1 MNNRQLPTTF
11 TPAPIP
17 TGIETIAGN
26 EYMRDSRG
34 ALLSVAS
41 VKPAD
46 KLQDEMVRK
55 VLGFALGLSGQVA
68 RFKEHTLGD
77 VLAFDQLL
85 EQQYQ
90 VVKRGNRPEGKGNRT
105 YMSYDGLFRVS
116 IQVADS
122 IDFGPELQIAKA
134 LLDECMIEFTA
145 DARPEIRSIITRAFN
160 TAQEGKVNR
169 SDIFMLLR
177 IESEDERW
185 NRAMEAIRAAMRVVS
200 RKEYIRFGMRSDAK
214 ADWTSV
220 TIDLAQA

>member
-1 MNNRQLPTTF
+1 MSESQIQTTVA
-11 TPAPIP
+11 PAPIP
-17 TGIETIAGN
+17 TGIEVIGGHD
-26 EYMRDSRG
+26 YMRDGRG
-34 ALLSVAS
+34 ALMSVSAI
-41 VKPAD
+41 KPAD

-55 VLGFALGLSGQVA
+55 VIGFALGLSSQVA
-68 RFKEHTLGD
+68 RFKEHTMGD
-77 VLAFDQLL
+77 VLSFDQLL
-85 EQQYQ
+85 EQQYK

-105 YMSYDGLFRVS
+105 YMSYDGLFRVT
-116 IQVADS
+116 IQVADT

-134 LLDECMIEFTA
+134 LLDECMIEWSA

-185 NRAMEAIRAAMRVVS
+185 VRAMEAIRAAMRVVS
-200 RKEYIRFGMRSDAK
+200 RKEYVRFGMRPNAK
-214 ADWTSV
+214 ATWSSI

>member
-1 MNNRQLPTTF
+1 MSEIQTKTQF
-11 TPAPIP
+11 QPAPIP
-17 TGIETIAGN
+17 TGIEIIGGS
-26 EYMRDSRG
+26 EYMRDGRR
-34 ALLSVAS
+34 ALMSVKAI
-41 VKPAD
+41 KPAD

-55 VLGFALGLSGQVA
+55 VVGFALGLSNQVA
-68 RFKEHTLGD
+68 RFKEHAFGD

-90 VVKRGNRPEGKGNRT
+90 VVKRGNMEGGKGNRT
-105 YMSYDGLFRVS
+105 YLSYDGLFRVT

-134 LLDECMIEFTA
+134 LLDECMIEWSA

-160 TAQEGKVNR
+160 TEKEGQVSR
-169 SDIFMLLR
+169 ADVFMLLR

-200 RKEYIRFGMRSDAK
+200 RKEYIRFGMRADAK
-214 ADWTSV
+214 SEWTSI
-220 TIDLAQA
+220 TIDLAKA